1 MKKYENSFLF
11 QSRKLD
17 FFIRILKGLSKSCRD
32 DGILE
37 LENVVAL
44 QLFMGGKDNRAQDSK
59 NWLLTCRRERQEGI
73 SVNY

>member
-17 FFIRILKGLSKSCRD
+17 FFIRILKGLSKGSSSRRD

-44 QLFMGGKDNRAQDSK
+44 QLFMGGKDNSSSSRF
-59 NWLLTCRRERQEGI
+59 
-73 SVNY
+73 

>member
-1 MKKYENSFLF
+1 MKKYENSF
-11 QSRKLD
+11 QVKEIR
-17 FFIRILKGLSKSCRD
+17 FFIRILKGLSKGCRD

-59 NWLLTCRRERQEGI
+59 NWLLTCRSKRQEGI